1 MIFDDMIRVPGDIIA
16 NLGESAFR
24 VRLSNGYVLIAHVT
38 KRLKNDLGPL
48 AVGESV
54 QLELS
59 PFDLSRGRITG
70 RTTTDLPR
78 TLAAT
83 DKLNP

>member
-38 KRLKNDLGPL
+38 KRLKTDLGPL
-48 AVGESV
+48 SVGESV
-54 QLELS
+54 HLELS

-70 RTTTDLPR
+70 RTTTDLTR